1 MNPKE
6 ENRLLKLYEEVA
18 SDEYI
23 DSDIAYG
30 QSNSY
35 HPENDD
41 VDSDNSSIESE
52 VQKTLNEEDHV
63 SAEVSPESDAD
74 DNIRANADAVERS
87 DNEDTNENEWN
98 IETVSSAGSVVANRL
113 SENPSWKVLA
123 IEAGIFADPLT
134 DIPTAAGINSR
145 YPYDWGFKTEKIPT
159 ACLGTIDGTC
169 LIAKG
174 KAVGGTSVTNFMV
187 YTRGNKLDYDEWAA
201 LGNTGWSYDE
211 VLPYFL
217 KSENCEKCNDVDKE
231 FHSNDGPLNVEPPGW
246 ESPIVN
252 LFIKAGQEM
261 GYNKSDPNGRQ
272 QLGFSKVKGTER
284 NGRRCSTAKAFIN
297 PILQR
302 PNFELLTSATVTKI
316 LIGHSTK
323 KAYGVQFI
331 KYGIKHTVLATKE
344 IILSAGTI
352 NSPHLLMISGIGP
365 KEHLEDK
372 GISCI
377 QNLSVGYNMQDHV
390 GVILQAIFVNESV
403 TFNDMLAVNPWTWY
417 QYFFQVLYVSSKFS
431 LQDTAELVEAMAPVE
446 PAVVMFLLLQLL
458 LVGLELSS
466 DSDSTLP
473 SELDCKKSGSLSKGP
488 LTLPGGAEAL
498 AFIKTKYASPTHDY
512 PDMELV
518 LGASSFNSLLFG
530 LIGNFVGIPTKIFRK
545 VFAPHI
551 GKPSFSINPFI
562 LKPKSRG
569 RVYLENKDPMKAP
582 VILTNYFKSEE
593 DVNTLVEG
601 LKVVMQIAES
611 EPFKRYNTKIN
622 KSPFPGCET
631 FIFGSDDYWKCVVR
645 QVAVS
650 EQHHVGTC
658 KMGPKTDPDS
668 VVDPSLKVYGIQG
681 LRVVD
686 ASIMPNIIAG
696 HTNAPAIMIG
706 EKAADMISKDW

>member
-1 MNPKE
+1 MCTGVQIVCGVLVFTLSFFEVWSGINP
-6 ENRLLKLYEEVA
+6 N
-18 SDEYI
+18 
-23 DSDIAYG
+23 G
-30 QSNSY
+30 
-35 HPENDD
+35 
-41 VDSDNSSIESE
+41 
-52 VQKTLNEEDHV
+52 
-63 SAEVSPESDAD
+63 
-74 DNIRANADAVERS
+74 RS
-87 DNEDTNENEWN
+87 DYNWGEQEYDF
-98 IETVSSAGSVVANRL
+98 IVIGVGSAGSVVANRL

-123 IEAGIFADPLT
+123 LEAGIFADPLT
-134 DIPTAAGINSR
+134 DIPTLAITNSR

-159 ACLGTIDGTC
+159 ACLGTVDGTC

-201 LGNTGWSYDE
+201 LGNTGWSDDE

-217 KSENCEKCNDVDKE
+217 KSENCEKCTDVDKK
-231 FHSNDGPLNVEPPGW
+231 FHSNHGPLNVEPPGW
-246 ESPIVN
+246 ESPLVD

-261 GYNKSDPNGRQ
+261 GYNASDPNGHQ
-272 QLGFSKVKGTER
+272 QLGFSKVKGTKR
-284 NGRRCSTAKAFIN
+284 HGRRCSTAKAFIN

-302 PNFELLTSATVTKI
+302 PNFQLLTSATVTKI
-316 LIGHSTK
+316 LIDPSTK

-331 KYGIKHTVLATKE
+331 KSGMEHTVSATKE

-352 NSPHLLMISGIGP
+352 NSPHILMLSGVGP

-372 GISCI
+372 GIPCI
-377 QNLSVGYNMQDHV
+377 QNLSVGYNLQDHV
-390 GVILQAIFVNESV
+390 GVIYQALFVNESI
-403 TFNDMLAVNPWTWY
+403 TFDDILAASPWTWY
-417 QYFFQVLYVSSKFS
+417 QYLFQ
-431 LQDTAELVEAMAPVE
+431 
-446 PAVVMFLLLQLL
+446 
-458 LVGLELSS
+458 G
-466 DSDSTLP
+466 
-473 SELDCKKSGSLSKGP
+473 KGP

-498 AFIKTKYASPTHDY
+498 AFIKTKYASPKQDY

-518 LGASSFNSLLFG
+518 LGVSSFNSLLFG
-530 LIGNFVGIPTKIFRK
+530 LISNFVGIPTKIFRQ
-545 VFAPHI
+545 VFAPHV

-569 RVYLENKDPMKAP
+569 RVYLEDKDPMKAP

-601 LKVVMQIAES
+601 LKMVVQIAES
-611 EPFKRYNTKIN
+611 EPFKRYNTKVN
-622 KSPFPGCET
+622 RSPFPGCEKLT
-631 FIFGSDDYWKCVVR
+631 FGSDEYWKCVVR

-658 KMGPKTDPDS
+658 KMGPSTDPDA